1 MLGKGWTNKL
11 LAALSAYTL
20 VALLV
25 SADEHSHKYE
35 DSEAVVVWANS
46 VGPLSNRQETYEYFQ
61 LPYCKGKGE
70 IEHRH
75 ETLGEAL
82 LGMELVNSGIPIRFG
97 RSEDITPICSQRLL
111 TPQDIKTFQY
121 AVSHDY
127 WFQYFVDDLP
137 LWGMVGDKDKEA
149 DRMMLY
155 THQKFEIEY
164 NGNQII
170 SAQVVPGSPV
180 PLIPS
185 QTGLHV
191 DFTYSVTWKPTTK
204 DFKSRFERYLDS
216 DFFENKASYHE
227 GPTATIHWFS
237 IFNSLMMVLF
247 LTGFVSAMWI
257 QYLRR
262 DFARY
267 DKEAGLN
274 DFDHDLGDD
283 YGWKQIH
290 GDVFRPPA
298 NPMTF
303 AAFLGTGHQLA
314 WTSFFVILYTI
325 FGQEW
330 TERASIMTATIFI
343 YAFMSMIAGYSSA
356 SQYAQYGGRDW
367 VRAMFLTA
375 AFWPASVVLITS
387 LNNTI
392 AIYYT
397 SSRAIP
403 FGTMMALLVI
413 WLFIVLPLTFVGTI
427 LGRNWAGK
435 ADFPCRV
442 HPIPRPI
449 PEKIWYAEPIV
460 VIALGGILPF
470 ASIFIE
476 IYFLFTSFWNYKVYY
491 VYGFGLLVFG
501 IVMLVTACV
510 TVVSTYFVINTEDY
524 RWHWMSMATCG
535 STAAYVYIY
544 AVYYFMQKTKMYG
557 LFQTSFY
564 FGNTALACMAI
575 FLMLGSVGHF
585 AANKLIMRIYRNVKL
600 D

>member
-1 MLGKGWTNKL
+1 MLSRKRLTSKVISS
-11 LAALSAYTL
+11 LAFLFALTLTL
-20 VALLV
+20 VN
-25 SADEHSHKYE
+25 ADEHSHKYKDHE
-35 DSEAVVVWANS
+35 EVVVWANS

-61 LPYCKGKGE
+61 LPYCKGEGKV
-70 IEHRH
+70 EHRH

-82 LGMELVNSGIPIRFG
+82 LGMELINSGISIRFG
-97 RSEDITPICSQRLL
+97 QNKSVTPICSQRLL
-111 TPQDIKTFQY
+111 TPQEVKTFQY

-127 WFQYFVDDLP
+127 WFQYFIDDLP
-137 LWGMVGDKDKEA
+137 VWGFVGKREKDTEHGS
-149 DRMMLY
+149 LY
-155 THQKFEIEY
+155 THQKFDFEY
-164 NGNQII
+164 NGDQII
-170 SAQVVPGSPV
+170 SAQVTPGMPL
-180 PLIPS
+180 PLISS

-191 DFTYSVTWKPTTK
+191 DFSYSVTWKVSNK

-216 DFFENKASYHE
+216 DFFENR
-227 GPTATIHWFS
+227 IHWFS

-257 QYLRR
+257 RYLRR

-303 AAFLGTGHQLA
+303 AAFVGTGQQLA

-343 YAFMSMIAGYSSA
+343 YAFTSMISGYSSA
-356 SQYAQYGGRDW
+356 SQYAQYGGKEW

-375 AFWPASVVLITS
+375 TFWPASVVIVTS
-387 LNNTI
+387 LNNSI

-403 FGTMMALLVI
+403 FGTMMALLFI
-413 WLFIVLPLTFVGTI
+413 WMLIILPLTFVGTI
-427 LGRNWAGK
+427 LGKNWAGK

-476 IYFLFTSFWNYKVYY
+476 IYFLFTSFWSYKVYY
-491 VYGFGLLVFG
+491 VYGFGLLVFC
-501 IVMLVTACV
+501 IVMLVTASV

-524 RWHWMSMATCG
+524 RWHWMSLATCG

-544 AVYYFMQKTKMYG
+544 AMYYYMQKTKMYG

-575 FLMLGSVGHF
+575 FLMLGSVGHY
-585 AANKLIMRIYRNVKL
+585 AANKFIMRIYRNVKL

>member
-1 MLGKGWTNKL
+1 MWTGSRWTTKVLATLTL
-11 LAALSAYTL
+11 LSTFTA
-20 VALLV
+20 VMV
-25 SADEHSHKYE
+25 HADEHSHKYANKE
-35 DSEAVVVWANS
+35 EVIVWANT
-46 VGPLSNRQETYEYFQ
+46 VGPLRYTQHKLKMGNHFPTTFIHLLY
-61 LPYCKGKGE
+61 
-70 IEHRH
+70 
-75 ETLGEAL
+75 TAL
-82 LGMELVNSGIPIRFG
+82 HYDKALENSITAEP
-97 RSEDITPICSQRLL
+97 EEKTPICPTRLL
-111 TPQDIKTFQY
+111 NSQQVKTFHY
-121 AVSHDY
+121 AISHDY
-127 WFQYFVDDLP
+127 WFQYFIDDLP
-137 LWGMVGDKDKEA
+137 VWGLVGRKDKEA
-149 DRMMLY
+149 GTVSLF
-155 THQKFEIEY
+155 THQTFELGR
-164 NGNQII
+164 NGDQII
-170 SAQVVPGSPV
+170 YAKVNTSNPV
-180 PLIPS
+180 IIGITDTQLR
-185 QTGLHV
+185 V
-191 DFTYSVTWKPTTK
+191 DFTYSVVWKEVETK
-204 DFKSRFERYLDS
+204 FDSRFERYLDTE
-216 DFFENKASYHE
+216 FFENKV
-227 GPTATIHWFS
+227 HWFS
-237 IFNSLMMVLF
+237 IFNALMMVLF
-247 LTGFVSAMWI
+247 VTGFVSAMWI
-257 QYLRR
+257 RYLRR

-267 DKEAGLN
+267 DKEVGLN

-303 AAFLGTGHQLA
+303 AAFVGTGHQLA
-314 WTSFFVILYTI
+314 WTSFFVIMYTI

-330 TERASIMTATIFI
+330 QERASILTATIFI
-343 YAFMSMIAGYSSA
+343 YAFMSMISGYSSA

-375 AFWPASVVLITS
+375 AFWPGSVVLITS
-387 LNNTI
+387 LNNSI

-403 FGTMMALLVI
+403 FGTMVAVLVI

-427 LGRNWAGK
+427 LGKNWAGK

-476 IYFLFTSFWNYKVYY
+476 IYFLFTSFWSYKVYY
-491 VYGFGLLVFG
+491 VYGFGLLVFC
-501 IVMLVTACV
+501 IVMLVSASV
-510 TVVSTYFVINTEDY
+510 TIVSTYFVINTEDY

-535 STAAYVYIY
+535 STAAYVYMY

-575 FLMLGSVGHF
+575 FLMLGSVGYF
-585 AANKLIMRIYRNVKL
+585 AANKFIMRIYRNVKL

>member
-1 MLGKGWTNKL
+1 MRRANGWAIKGFL
-11 LAALSAYTL
+11 SAALVSAL
-20 VALLV
+20 AVINVA
-25 SADEHSHKYE
+25 ADEHSHKYTAAE
-35 DSEAVVVWANS
+35 DVVVWANS

-61 LPYCKGKGE
+61 LPYCKGKGKV
-70 IEHRH
+70 EHRH

-82 LGMELVNSGIPIRFG
+82 LGMELINSGIPIKFPQNQVVL
-97 RSEDITPICSQRLL
+97 PICPEFTLTSQE
-111 TPQDIKTFQY
+111 IKTFSY
-121 AVSHDY
+121 AISHDY
-127 WFQYFVDDLP
+127 WFQYFIDDLP
-137 LWGMVGDKDKEA
+137 VWGMVGVKD
-149 DRMMLY
+149 DTTGRVSLF
-155 THQKFEIEY
+155 THQRFEFEY
-164 NGNQII
+164 NGNQVI
-170 SAQVVPGSPV
+170 SARVKAESPV
-180 PLIPS
+180 ELVSS
-185 QTGLHV
+185 QNGMNV
-191 DFTYSVTWKPTTK
+191 EFTYSVTWQETQTP
-204 DFKSRFERYLDS
+204 FKSRFERYLDS
-216 DFFENKASYHE
+216 DFFENK
-227 GPTATIHWFS
+227 IHWFS

-257 QYLRR
+257 RHLRR

-267 DKEAGLN
+267 DKETGLN

-303 AAFLGTGHQLA
+303 AAFVGTGHQLA

-343 YAFMSMIAGYSSA
+343 YAFTSMISGYSSS
-356 SQYAQYGGRDW
+356 SQYSQYGGRDW

-375 AFWPASVVLITS
+375 AFWPGAVVLVTG
-387 LNNTI
+387 LNNAV

-403 FGTMMALLVI
+403 FGTMVALLAI
-413 WLFIVLPLTFVGTI
+413 WIFIVLPLTFVGTLI
-427 LGRNWAGK
+427 GKNYAGK

-476 IYFLFTSFWNYKVYY
+476 IYFLFTSFWSYKVYY

-501 IVMLVTACV
+501 IVMLVTASV

-585 AANKLIMRIYRNVKL
+585 AANKFIMRIYRNVKL

>member
-1 MLGKGWTNKL
+1 MWTGSRWTAKVRVS
-11 LAALSAYTL
+11 LALMSTFA
-20 VALLV
+20 ALLV
-25 SADEHSHKYE
+25 RADEHSHKYANLE
-35 DSEAVVVWANS
+35 EVIVWANT
-46 VGPLSNRQETYEYFQ
+46 VGPLHNRQETYEYFQ
-61 LPYCKGKGE
+61 LPYCKGDGQVA
-70 IEHRH
+70 HRH

-82 LGMELVNSGIPIRFG
+82 LGMELVNSGIRIQFG
-97 RSEDITPICSQRLL
+97 QSEESKPICPSRLL
-111 TPQDIKTFQY
+111 NAEQVKTFHY
-121 AVSHDY
+121 AISHDY
-127 WFQYFVDDLP
+127 WFQYFIDDLP
-137 LWGMVGDKDKEA
+137 AWGSVGIKEKEKEEKDA
-149 DRMMLY
+149 GTVSLF
-155 THQKFEIEY
+155 THQTFEFTY
-164 NGNQII
+164 NGDQII
-170 SAQVVPGSPV
+170 SAKVKPGNPV
-180 PLIPS
+180 QIALTDT
-185 QTGLHV
+185 QLRV
-191 DFTYSVTWKPTTK
+191 EFTYSVDWKATEK
-204 DFKSRFERYLDS
+204 EFKSRFERYLDS
-216 DFFENKASYHE
+216 DFFENKV
-227 GPTATIHWFS
+227 HWFS
-237 IFNSLMMVLF
+237 IFNALMMVLF

-257 QYLRR
+257 RYLRR

-267 DKEAGLN
+267 DKETGLN

-303 AAFLGTGHQLA
+303 AAFVGTGHQLA

-330 TERASIMTATIFI
+330 TERASILTATIFI
-343 YAFMSMIAGYSSA
+343 YAFMSMISGYSSA

-375 AFWPASVVLITS
+375 AFWPGSVVLVTS
-387 LNNTI
+387 LNNSI

-403 FGTMMALLVI
+403 FGTMVAVLVI

-427 LGRNWAGK
+427 LGKNWAGK

-476 IYFLFTSFWNYKVYY
+476 IYFLFTSFWSYRVYY

-501 IVMLVTACV
+501 IVMLVSASV
-510 TVVSTYFVINTEDY
+510 TIVSTYFVINTEDY

-535 STAAYVYIY
+535 STAAYVYMY

-557 LFQTSFY
+557 LFQASFY

-585 AANKLIMRIYRNVKL
+585 AANKFIMRIYRNVKL

>member
-1 MLGKGWTNKL
+1 MLAHRTWAYRIVAT
-11 LAALSAYTL
+11 LALFSSLATTI
-20 VALLV
+20 VR
-25 SADEHSHKYE
+25 ADEHTHKYNDLE
-35 DSEAVVVWANS
+35 EVVVWANS

-61 LPYCKGKGE
+61 LPYCKGEGK

-82 LGMELVNSGIPIRFG
+82 LGMELVNSGISIRFG
-97 RSEDITPICSQRLL
+97 QNKDVASICAQRLL
-111 TPQDIKTFQY
+111 TPQDIKVFSY
-121 AVSHDY
+121 AVAHDY
-127 WFQYFVDDLP
+127 WFQYFIDDLP
-137 LWGMVGDKDKEA
+137 IWGMVGKRDKETEQIS
-149 DRMMLY
+149 LY
-155 THQKFEIEY
+155 THQKFVFEY
-164 NGNQII
+164 NGDRII
-170 SAQVVPGSPV
+170 SAQVTPDEPV
-180 PLIPS
+180 LLTENS
-185 QTGLHV
+185 VGFHV
-191 DFTYSVTWKPTTK
+191 DFTYSVTWKSTTK

-216 DFFENKASYHE
+216 DFFENK
-227 GPTATIHWFS
+227 IHWFS

-257 QYLRR
+257 RYLRR

-290 GDVFRPPA
+290 GDVFRPPSH
-298 NPMTF
+298 PMTF
-303 AAFLGTGHQLA
+303 AAFLGAGQQLA

-343 YAFMSMIAGYSSA
+343 YAFTSIIAGYTSA

-367 VRAMFLTA
+367 VRALFLTA
-375 AFWPASVVLITS
+375 SFWPACVVIVTS
-387 LNNTI
+387 LNNSI
-392 AIYYT
+392 AIYYQ

-427 LGRNWAGK
+427 LGKNWAGK

-442 HPIPRPI
+442 HPLPRPI
-449 PEKIWYAEPIV
+449 PEKIWYAEPMV

-476 IYFLFTSFWNYKVYY
+476 IYFLFTSFWSYKVYY
-491 VYGFGLLVFG
+491 VYGFGLLVFC
-501 IVMLVTACV
+501 IVMLVTASV

-535 STAAYVYIY
+535 STAAYIYIY
-544 AVYYFMQKTKMYG
+544 SVYYYLQKTKMYG

-564 FGNTALACMAI
+564 FGNTGLACIAI

-585 AANKLIMRIYRNVKL
+585 AANKFIMRIYRNVKV

>member
-1 MLGKGWTNKL
+1 M
-11 LAALSAYTL
+11 
-20 VALLV
+20 VR
-25 SADEHSHKYE
+25 ADEHSHKYKDLE
-35 DSEAVVVWANS
+35 E
-46 VGPLSNRQETYEYFQ
+46 
-61 LPYCKGKGE
+61 LPYCKGEGK

-82 LGMELVNSGIPIRFG
+82 LGMELVNSGISIRFG
-97 RSEDITPICSQRLL
+97 QNKDTTPICSQRLL
-111 TPQDIKTFQY
+111 TPQDIKTFSY
-121 AVSHDY
+121 AIAHDY

-137 LWGMVGDKDKEA
+137 VWGMVGKRDKETEQLS
-149 DRMMLY
+149 LY
-155 THQKFEIEY
+155 THQRFEFEY
-164 NGNQII
+164 NGDQII
-170 SAQVVPGSPV
+170 SAQVTIVTPEELVRLTNS
-180 PLIPS
+180 
-185 QTGLHV
+185 TGLHV
-191 DFTYSVTWKPTTK
+191 DFTYSVTWKASNK

-216 DFFENKASYHE
+216 DFFENN
-227 GPTATIHWFS
+227 IHWFS

-257 QYLRR
+257 RYLRR

-290 GDVFRPPA
+290 GDVFRPPPH
-298 NPMTF
+298 PMTF
-303 AAFLGTGHQLA
+303 AVFLGTGQQLA

-330 TERASIMTATIFI
+330 TERASILTATIFI
-343 YAFMSMIAGYSSA
+343 YATTSVIGGYSSA
-356 SQYAQYGGRDW
+356 SQYAQYRGKDW
-367 VRAMFLTA
+367 VRVMFLTA
-375 AFWPASVVLITS
+375 TFWPASVVIIAS
-387 LNNTI
+387 LNNTV
-392 AIYYT
+392 AIYYQ

-403 FGTMMALLVI
+403 FGTMMALLAI
-413 WLFIVLPLTFVGTI
+413 WGFIILPLTFLGTV
-427 LGRNWAGK
+427 LGKNWSGK

-449 PEKIWYAEPIV
+449 PEKIWYAEPMV

-476 IYFLFTSFWNYKVYY
+476 IYFLFTSFWSYKVYY
-491 VYGFGLLVFG
+491 VYGFGLLVFC
-501 IVMLVTACV
+501 IMMLVTALV

-544 AVYYFMQKTKMYG
+544 AVYYFMQKTK
-557 LFQTSFY
+557 
-564 FGNTALACMAI
+564 
-575 FLMLGSVGHF
+575 
-585 AANKLIMRIYRNVKL
+585 
-600 D
+600 